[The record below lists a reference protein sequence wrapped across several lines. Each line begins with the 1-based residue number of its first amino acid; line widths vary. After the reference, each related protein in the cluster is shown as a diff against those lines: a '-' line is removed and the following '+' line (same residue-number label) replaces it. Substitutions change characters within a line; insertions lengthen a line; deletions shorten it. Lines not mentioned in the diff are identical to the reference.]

1 MMLANWITRR
11 GSVWGVKL
19 SGHVFDL
26 EDWRDALREPFDPSV
41 LQEGDEYFLRAS
53 EFQSCDSAEE
63 VLDSAKVLLNVLNG
77 AMRAATR
84 AHPITYAGIY
94 EFLPNGQRRKP
105 KFPPN
110 PPTNVRVKLNAETSI
125 PSAPPLSPSNVQVW
139 AKLCGSSDH
148 LSDALVY
155 VGRGGWFDIY
165 KATECLEDWAGGQNH
180 LERKQWVDADE
191 LRLVKRTANSHRH
204 RAGGAIPPPP
214 KPISLEGAME
224 LLAKLIEC
232 AFAETAARITTL
244 SHLPESTNT
253 EVCSRSKG

>member
-1 MMLANWITRR
+1 MTTG

-63 VLDSAKVLLNVLNG
+63 VLESAKVLLDVLNG

-84 AHPITYAGIY
+84 AHPVTYAGIY
-94 EFLPNGQRRKP
+94 EFLPNGQRRRP

-110 PPTNVRVKLNAETSI
+110 PPTNLRGKFYSET
-125 PSAPPLSPSNVQVW
+125 PMRSAPPLSPSSVQVW
-139 AKLCGSSDH
+139 AKLSGLSDH
-148 LSDALVY
+148 LGDALVY

-165 KATECLEDWAGGQNH
+165 N
-180 LERKQWVDADE
+180 
-191 LRLVKRTANSHRH
+191 
-204 RAGGAIPPPP
+204 I
-214 KPISLEGAME
+214 
-224 LLAKLIEC
+224 
-232 AFAETAARITTL
+232 ARQ
-244 SHLPESTNT
+244 S
-253 EVCSRSKG
+253 G